1 MTKLSSFISAIG
13 GRTLARAIDRR
24 RMAILLGT
32 LVLLVLASPLGEIA
46 TEARLVLTGATVVFL
61 LSCLQQADAHPRLR
75 RPARLLVLL
84 WLTLNLP
91 LSWTTTAWATSAAA
105 ATLATLIAIVLG
117 FVARDIVDADRVDA
131 ELLCGVI
138 GAYLLLGVFWAE
150 TYGLINLFAPDAFA
164 EPGGK
169 TPDQSALLYFSFTTL
184 TTTGYGD
191 ITAINPL
198 VRMWTIF
205 EAIIGTVYNATIVA
219 RMVSL
224 YGSRVRR
231 DPE

>member
-1 MTKLSSFISAIG
+1 
-13 GRTLARAIDRR
+13 
-24 RMAILLGT
+24 MAILLVT
-32 LVLLVLASPLGEIA
+32 LVLLVLTSPLGDIA
-46 TEARLVLTGATVVFL
+46 AEARLVLTVATVGFL
-61 LSCLQQADAHPRLR
+61 LSCLQQVDAHPRLR
-75 RPARLLVLL
+75 RPSHLLVLL
-84 WLTLNLP
+84 WLLLNLP
-91 LSWTTTAWATSAAA
+91 LSWTGTAWATSAAA
-105 ATLATLIAIVLG
+105 ATLATLIAIVLW
-117 FVARDIVDADRVDA
+117 FVAGDIVEADRVDA

-150 TYGLINLFAPDAFA
+150 TYALIGQFAPAAFA
-164 EPGGK
+164 GPGGT

-205 EAIIGTVYNATIVA
+205 EAIIGTVYNATVVA

-224 YGSRVRR
+224 YGSNVRR
-231 DPE
+231 DDQ